1 MRFVGSAFINSFV
14 GLHRVPLLIYTVYS
28 IVCVV
33 VSMEQDGFRVS
44 VDSVCTTQRQIQRF
58 SGVVTIRHS

>member
-44 VDSVCTTQRQIQRF
+44 VDSVYNSTSDSKI
-58 SGVVTIRHS
+58 